1 VKEKR
6 KRKVGR
12 GVLFLSPPLFN
23 VFKNLGGEKKKK

>member
-12 GVLFLSPPLFN
+12 GVLLLSPLFSMF
-23 VFKNLGGEKKKK
+23 FKNLGGEKKKK